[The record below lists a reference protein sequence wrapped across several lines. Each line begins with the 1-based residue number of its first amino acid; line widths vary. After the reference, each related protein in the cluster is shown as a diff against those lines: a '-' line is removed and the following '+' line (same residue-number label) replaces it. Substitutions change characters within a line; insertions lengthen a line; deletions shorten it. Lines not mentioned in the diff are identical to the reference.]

1 MMASYNIFL
10 QRDTDYAET
19 LTFYSDECMSSVI
32 DLTGYTFKAE
42 IKASTSDSTVVETFA
57 IDTSQ
62 ATSGKIILSL
72 TDTELLA
79 MASGDYFWD
88 LRVTTD
94 AGVVAR
100 WVGGTVKVSG
110 TITRL

>member
-42 IKASTSDSTVVETFA
+42 IKTSPTFA

-62 ATSGKIILSL
+62 ASSGKIVLSL

>member
-19 LTFYSDECMSSVI
+19 LTFYSDECMSSAI
-32 DLTGYTFKAE
+32 DLTGY
-42 IKASTSDSTVVETFA
+42 
-57 IDTSQ
+57 
-62 ATSGKIILSL
+62 ILSL
-72 TDTELLA
+72 TDTETLA
-79 MASGDYFWD
+79 MASGDYYWD
-88 LRVTTD
+88 LRVVT
-94 AGVVAR
+94 AASVVAR

>member
-32 DLTGYTFKAE
+32 DLTGYTFRAE
-42 IKASTSDSTVVETFA
+42 IKTSASESVASETFA

-62 ATSGKIILSL
+62 ASSGKIILSL

-79 MASGDYFWD
+79 MASGDYYWD
-88 LRVTTD
+88 LRVTTA